1 MFLEILKA
9 ILMGIVEGITEWLPI
24 SSTGHMILVEQVVKF
39 NASEEFMSMFRVVI
53 QLGAILAVVVLFW
66 NKLWPFGLRHG
77 RVCSKPAVWQLW
89 FKVVAAT
96 IPVLIISPLDDW
108 FETRFYNY
116 ITVAAMLI
124 LYGVLFI
131 LVENRRTAPHVTRLE
146 QITYREAF
154 IVGVWQML
162 AIIPGTSRSGA
173 TIVGGL
179 LLGLSRACVAEF
191 TFYLAIPVMAGAS
204 LLKVVKFALSGAA
217 ITGSEVAVLVT
228 GCGSSVSFIMNFPHR
243 RNRRCWKSSVWLP
256 RISLR
261 SWPAQKALPSPAM
274 TTTRTVS
281 SRAISSTAAIRA
293 SSISNES
300 ALNCCGR
307 LSVSVVTPPAS
318 SRRRMGASV
327 STTGLDSAFIV
338 LSPPGFMIAGLGGHG
353 RQR

>member
-173 TIVGGL
+173 TIIGAL
-179 LLGLSRACVAEF
+179 LIGVSRVAAAEF
-191 TFYLAIPVMAGAS
+191 TFFLAVPVMIGLSFIKILKFGFAFTSSELIVLLLGSAVAFVVS
-204 LLKVVKFALSGAA
+204 LLVVRFLMNYIRKHDFTAFGWYRIALGIVVILAL
-217 ITGSEVAVLVT
+217 VVL
-228 GCGSSVSFIMNFPHR
+228 
-243 RNRRCWKSSVWLP
+243 K
-256 RISLR
+256 
-261 SWPAQKALPSPAM
+261 
-274 TTTRTVS
+274 
-281 SRAISSTAAIRA
+281 
-293 SSISNES
+293 
-300 ALNCCGR
+300 
-307 LSVSVVTPPAS
+307 
-318 SRRRMGASV
+318 
-327 STTGLDSAFIV
+327 
-338 LSPPGFMIAGLGGHG
+338 
-353 RQR
+353 